1 MPTVQCFYREQ
12 LPHLFTA
19 GPRTIANGGNYPDS
33 HAITYS
39 FAGLGKMPAKLG
51 ARPVSKT
58 FSDAAAVLIFRTPG
72 VTPHGFGWVQIDCDT
87 FGAHSRQVV
96 SAVLGYEP
104 HSRERSNTTCGI
116 R

>member
-1 MPTVQCFYREQ
+1 MPATQRFCREQ

-39 FAGLGKMPAKLG
+39 FAGLAKILRIRC
-51 ARPVSKT
+51 ASFSKI
-58 FSDAAAVLIFRTPG
+58 FSDVAVVLVFRTPG

-87 FGAHSRQVV
+87 FGGHSRQLV
-96 SAVLGYEP
+96 SAVRGYGP
-104 HSRERSNTTCGI
+104 TPQDLQCN
-116 R
+116 